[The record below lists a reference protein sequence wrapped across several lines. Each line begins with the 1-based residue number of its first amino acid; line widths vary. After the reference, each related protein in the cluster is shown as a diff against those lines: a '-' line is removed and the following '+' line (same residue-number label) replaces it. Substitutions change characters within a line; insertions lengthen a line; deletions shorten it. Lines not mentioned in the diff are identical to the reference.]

1 MSTRICDTA
10 GVSDATTLADY
21 RAALTAPGAGRPVLA
36 SLLARLPVA
45 MGSIA
50 ILVYVQRTTGTFAS
64 AGLVSAGALV
74 GVAVGSVAQGRLIDR
89 LGPTRPLLAVS
100 VAFAAVV
107 TLAVLAVEARAPLA
121 VLVGLALLAGATQP
135 AVSAASRALWAR
147 LVPAGPQRQAAY
159 SYEAISMETFF
170 VLGPGLAGLLAAAPW
185 AGTGVVV
192 AAGCMLL
199 GAVSFALTGTVRAW
213 RPEPRT
219 RPGSALDG
227 ALDRALG
234 GLAGPGMR
242 TLVIAALGF
251 GAVIGVV
258 EVAVPASATLAGYPA
273 VGGLLLGTWSV
284 SSVICGIGYSARP
297 WPRPLHL
304 RVPVLLAGFAA
315 GVSVLAIP
323 TTLLGLGLAM
333 LVAGALITPQAI
345 AHSAVIEQVAP
356 AGAVAEAFGWVIT
369 AVTLGLAAGQSVS
382 GQLVETVGPRAAF
395 LAGTAGGLALAGILW
410 LRRRTLL
417 PAPVDGRA
425 PGGPPVCT
433 TFP

>member
-1 MSTRICDTA
+1 MSNA
-10 GVSDATTLADY
+10 ATLADY
-21 RAALTAPGAGRPVLA
+21 RAALTAPGAGWPVLA

-199 GAVSFALTGTVRAW
+199 GAVGFALTGTVRGW

-227 ALDRALG
+227 ALDGALG

-395 LAGTAGGLALAGILW
+395 LAGTAGGLTLAGILW

-425 PGGPPVCT
+425 PGGPPVCA

>member
-1 MSTRICDTA
+1 MSTRTCDTA

-21 RAALTAPGAGRPVLA
+21 RAALTAPGAGWPVLA
-36 SLLARLPVA
+36 SMLARLPVA

-199 GAVSFALTGTVRAW
+199 GAVGFALTGTVRGW

-227 ALDRALG
+227 APDGALG

-356 AGAVAEAFGWVIT
+356 AGTVAEAFGWVIT

-395 LAGTAGGLALAGILW
+395 LAGTAGGLTLAGILW

-425 PGGPPVCT
+425 PGGPPVCA

>member
-1 MSTRICDTA
+1 MSTRTCDTA

-21 RAALTAPGAGRPVLA
+21 RAALTAPGAGWPVLA
-36 SLLARLPVA
+36 SMLARLPVA

-199 GAVSFALTGTVRAW
+199 GAVGFALTGTVRGW
-213 RPEPRT
+213 RPKPRT

-227 ALDRALG
+227 ALGGALG

-356 AGAVAEAFGWVIT
+356 AGTVAEAFGWVIT

-395 LAGTAGGLALAGILW
+395 LAGTAGGLTLAGILW

-425 PGGPPVCT
+425 PGGPPVCA

>member
-1 MSTRICDTA
+1 MSTRTCDTA

-21 RAALTAPGAGRPVLA
+21 RAALTAPGAGWPVLA
-36 SLLARLPVA
+36 SMLARLPVA

-199 GAVSFALTGTVRAW
+199 GAVSFALTGTVRGW

-219 RPGSALDG
+219 RPGS

-356 AGAVAEAFGWVIT
+356 AGTVAEAFGWVIT

-425 PGGPPVCT
+425 PGGPPLCT

>member
-1 MSTRICDTA
+1 
-10 GVSDATTLADY
+10 VSNAATLADY
-21 RAALTAPGAGRPVLA
+21 RAALTAPGAGWPVLA

-219 RPGSALDG
+219 RPGRALDG
-227 ALDRALG
+227 ALG

-417 PAPVDGRA
+417 PTPVDGRA

>member
-1 MSTRICDTA
+1 MSNA
-10 GVSDATTLADY
+10 ATLADY
-21 RAALTAPGAGRPVLA
+21 RAALTAPGAGWPVLA

-219 RPGSALDG
+219 RPGRALDG
-227 ALDRALG
+227 ALG

-417 PAPVDGRA
+417 PTPVDGRA